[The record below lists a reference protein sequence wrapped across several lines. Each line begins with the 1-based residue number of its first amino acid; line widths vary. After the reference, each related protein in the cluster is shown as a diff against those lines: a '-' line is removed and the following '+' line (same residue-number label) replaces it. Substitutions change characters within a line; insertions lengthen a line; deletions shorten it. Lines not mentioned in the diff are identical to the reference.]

1 VFSRRRLRR
10 TQPGCYRFGEDRIW
24 RQRRDRNVGQ
34 DTRTKQLIALEW
46 KAAEHRCVALGR
58 AITIV
63 ILSALLASAISALA
77 LAQSQP
83 TFYLHS
89 NYALDETAPTSAT
102 PHVLRLTT
110 TQHYVWRTTPFATG
124 VSFQAGTWSVNLWMN
139 ITQRPT
145 QCKVELGVVTESGAF
160 TSTNSS
166 YTPPIESATARLY
179 QVAISAATL
188 VVNARESLGI
198 ALLRQWQN
206 GSYSPIALIFLDSSS
221 MGSSVSGPP
230 VTGATTTLTTTQA
243 ATQQQTTT
251 EHSTTL
257 VTHTTTMEQ
266 STASITHTTIPTTTK
281 ATASPGVGFAF
292 AVIAIGAGIA
302 SAGGGLAVAAT
313 GQPRSEVFTYGG
325 YYYCRKHRVPLWYIH
340 GSLWCPV
347 EQRYLTA

>member
-1 VFSRRRLRR
+1 M
-10 TQPGCYRFGEDRIW
+10 
-24 RQRRDRNVGQ
+24 
-34 DTRTKQLIALEW
+34 
-46 KAAEHRCVALGR
+46 GR

-63 ILSALLASAISALA
+63 LLSALLASAISVLA
-77 LAQSQP
+77 SAQSQP

-102 PHVLRLTT
+102 PRVLRLTT
-110 TQHYVWRTTPFATG
+110 TQPYIWRTTPFAAG
-124 VSFQAGTWSVNLWMN
+124 VSFQAGTWTVGLWMN

-145 QCKVELGVVTESGAF
+145 QCKVELGVVRQSGAF
-160 TSTNSS
+160 TSTYSS
-166 YTPPIESATARLY
+166 YTPPIESAAARLY

-206 GSYSPIALIFLDSSS
+206 GSYSPIALIFFDSSN

-230 VTGATTTLTTTQA
+230 ATGATTTLTTTQA
-243 ATQQQTTT
+243 ATQQ
-251 EHSTTL
+251 E
-257 VTHTTTMEQ
+257 TTMEH

-281 ATASPGVGFAF
+281 ATASPGAGFAF

-302 SAGGGLAVAAT
+302 SAAGGLAVAAT

-325 YYYCRKHRVPLWYIH
+325 YYYCRKHRVPLWDIQ
-340 GSLWCPV
+340 GWLWCPV
-347 EQRYLTA
+347 EQRYLRA